1 MIKAFLKKIEPK
13 WDAMLEKPFLRSI
26 TNGTL
31 SKKVFLFYL
40 VQDTLYLR
48 DYVKCYA
55 FAITKTNDIKVIRIL
70 LDCLKLIEKDETAVH
85 IKYLKD
91 YGYTEEKA
99 LLESKD
105 KINEE
110 YLNYMFNLSKNGS
123 LSEGLV
129 SLLPCAYSYYYIFKN
144 CKERAM
150 NEKTYSENYYKAYID
165 YYSSFGYVSG
175 LKKLDILCEL
185 VLKGKSNFDKELYK
199 IFETSTEFEAKFWDM
214 PLMQVRS

>member
-1 MIKAFLKKIEPK
+1 
-13 WDAMLEKPFLRSI
+13 MLEKPFLRGI
-26 TNGTL
+26 TDGTL
-31 SKKVFLFYL
+31 IKEVFLFYL
-40 VQDTLYLR
+40 IQDTLYLR

-55 FAITKTNDIKVIRIL
+55 FAITKTNDIEIIRIL

-85 IKYLKD
+85 IKYLRD
-91 YGYTEEKA
+91 NGYTEEKA

-105 KINEE
+105 RINEE

-123 LSEGLV
+123 LTEGLI

-144 CKERAM
+144 CKKRAI
-150 NEKTYSENYYKAYID
+150 NWKTYSENYYKAYID
-165 YYSSFGYVSG
+165 YYSSFEYVSG
-175 LKKLDILCEL
+175 LKKLDVLCAFILKE
-185 VLKGKSNFDKELYK
+185 KENFEEKLYK